1 MLPQGVLN
9 FQYEAEPSCAGLT
22 SLGGLPLY
30 LDLIRA
36 SGMVAAIR
44 QFVHVAGPQGWLD
57 LQMMLALIF
66 VNLAGGDCLA
76 DLERLEQDS
85 GFAAGPA
92 AVGGGVVARAGGR

>member
-44 QFVHVAGPQGWLD
+44 QFVMWL
-57 LQMMLALIF
+57 A
-66 VNLAGGDCLA
+66 
-76 DLERLEQDS
+76 R
-85 GFAAGPA
+85 
-92 AVGGGVVARAGGR
+92 RAGWTCR

>member
-9 FQYEAEPSCAGLT
+9 FQYDAEPNCASLT

-44 QFVHVAGPQGWLD
+44 QFVQVAGPQG
-57 LQMMLALIF
+57 
-66 VNLAGGDCLA
+66 
-76 DLERLEQDS
+76 
-85 GFAAGPA
+85 
-92 AVGGGVVARAGGR
+92 

>member
-44 QFVHVAGPQGWLD
+44 QFVQVAGPQGWLD
-57 LQMMLALIF
+57 LQMMLAL
-66 VNLAGGDCLA
+66 
-76 DLERLEQDS
+76 QQT
-85 GFAAGPA
+85 AGPLGQA
-92 AVGGGVVARAGGR
+92 